1 MNIKEIMQPYYD
13 KLASMERLKNNVDSN
28 NNKVVELDES
38 MEVLNS
44 KLDVLNSVEIS
55 LNKEKAVEKTVEGE
69 LLNNFVEE
77 LNNIK
82 SEQNKKVENFKKEIS
97 AELEEK
103 QQEILAK
110 LEEKQ
115 QEIGMLRNRLERL
128 KDNKEAELNSFFAEY
143 NPDLFANYGGTVR
156 KDLEDA
162 YLKNEQTL
170 NEQITQKEQEL
181 IELKKGQELKELKKA
196 RTNDLKEFIKAREL
210 ELQITIEERKFEI
223 EDIISNKTHEKEN
236 LNLDSNVILG
246 DLERFHRVDVRELI
260 DIKMEA
266 NKKLLALKNML
277 ELELRERQLKADSAS
292 LELAKYNKNANKTT
306 EEWKMLFEKSSELL
320 DKVHEIRLSIREV
333 EKYIELVQVTND
345 EWKIAA
351 IAMNQLEKDE
361 MDRRKGIEREV
372 PSVEFEYNNM
382 ETIER
387 EEESK
392 EFDYSELA
400 DSEQEKVNEAASEFE
415 YNNMEEKAEEESKE
429 FDYSELEVPE
439 NDPANVEFDKVEES
453 TPIAEKKEALNSAT
467 DLITTIYRDI
477 VTSVK
482 EVNTLE
488 YEGKIPLPNG
498 KYLNNEDIMKAT
510 NNYFS
515 RMKGRTLKVEATNK
529 EFVVNKSVVRRIK
542 KALKHSAISILIG
555 EGKIGEPDLKRV
567 YGLSGIDTY
576 DLGRK
581 RTDLPSG
588 YYTHVDFYLDLLKQ
602 VFVEKK
608 ETWLD
613 RFVSKRQAKKAETI
627 VTNNDFVEEQES
639 VKTR

>member
-28 NNKVVELDES
+28 NDRVVELDES

-44 KLDVLNSVEIS
+44 KLAILNSVQIS
-55 LNKEKAVEKTVEGE
+55 LSKKEAVQSNFEVE
-69 LLNNFVEE
+69 LLNNFASE
-77 LNNIK
+77 LNNLK
-82 SEQNKKVENFKKEIS
+82 NEQIEKINNYRAEIEN
-97 AELEEK
+97 ELKEK
-103 QQEILAK
+103 QQEID
-110 LEEKQ
+110 
-115 QEIGMLRNRLERL
+115 MLYNRLDRL
-128 KDNKEAELNSFFAEY
+128 VDNKEEELKAFFNEY
-143 NPDLFANYGGTVR
+143 DPNLFANYGGTVK
-156 KDLEDA
+156 KDLEEA
-162 YLKNEQTL
+162 YAKSEQTL
-170 NEQITQKEQEL
+170 REEIKAKENAL
-181 IELKKGQELKELKKA
+181 QELKQV
-196 RTNDLKEFIKAREL
+196 KEYDIEEYIKAKEI
-210 ELQITIEERKFEI
+210 EFHISIEERKYEL
-223 EDIISNKTHEKEN
+223 EDIISKKNQEKNN
-236 LNLDSNVILG
+236 LNVESTTILG

-277 ELELRERQLKADSAS
+277 ELELRERQLKSDSAS
-292 LELAKYNKNANKTT
+292 LELAKYHKKQNKTT
-306 EEWKMLFEKSSELL
+306 EEWKMLFEKNSELL

-382 ETIER
+382 EPIER

-415 YNNMEEKAEEESKE
+415 YNNMEEKAEEELKE

-439 NDPANVEFDKVEES
+439 KDPANVEFDKFEES

-515 RMKGRTLKVEATNK
+515 RIKGRTLKVESTNK
-529 EFVVNKSVVRRIK
+529 EFVVNKSAVRKLR
-542 KALKHSAISILIG
+542 KALKHSATNILIG
-555 EGKIGEPDLKRV
+555 KGKIGEPDLKRV
-567 YGLSGIDTY
+567 YGVSGLDTY
-576 DLGRK
+576 DLGLK
-581 RTDLPSG
+581 MTDLPSG
-588 YYTHVDFYLDLLKQ
+588 YYTHADFYLDLLKQ

-613 RFVSKRQAKKAETI
+613 RFVSKRQAKKYETV